1 MTRQLF
7 LLALAGLVLLPDWAS
22 AFGLRCLRWR
32 RCWSPPAVACAPP
45 VVAVPCAPV
54 YGPPLPPPV
63 SRTPD
68 NYSLLPEPTVQP
80 DETHAQPKA
89 AVPETNPAPAPRPV
103 APGVPTGPGRTSSN
117 TDAGTDAKLAAPQ
130 PAEPK
135 SEGVK
140 IPAQNIPTD
149 PMPTKTGSTSLSP
162 ETKTAKQPE
171 PAKRKPLISSKA
183 DSGLPPLPL
192 LPPGPADGKKS
203 TSKSSPLA
211 NMPRPVVD
219 IYPVDGPPP
228 ASPAATRKV
237 GFFNHT
243 DRDLKLTVE
252 GQAITLPKRHYVA
265 AEVPASF
272 DWTLGDG
279 PKRQTAIPT
288 AAPGVEVVIRK

>member
-7 LLALAGLVLLPDWAS
+7 LLALAGLILLPDWAS
-22 AFGLRCLRWR
+22 AFGRRCLRLR
-32 RCWSPPAVACAPP
+32 RCWSPPVVACAPP
-45 VVAVPCAPV
+45 VVAVPCQPV
-54 YGPPLPPPV
+54 YGPPPPV

-68 NYSLLPEPTVQP
+68 NYSLLPVPTAQP
-80 DETHAQPKA
+80 EETPAQPKA
-89 AVPETNPAPAPRPV
+89 AVSETNTIPAPRPV
-103 APGVPTGPGRTSSN
+103 SPGVPTGPGRTSSN
-117 TDAGTDAKLAAPQ
+117 TDATTDTNLATPR

-149 PMPTKTGSTSLSP
+149 PMPPKTGSTSLSP

-171 PAKRKPLISSKA
+171 PAKRKPLISSKG

-192 LPPGPADGKKS
+192 LPPGPAKS

-211 NMPRPVVD
+211 NKPRPVVD
-219 IYPVDGPPP
+219 VYPVDGLPP
-228 ASPAATRKV
+228 ASPSAKRKV

-252 GQAITLPKRHYVA
+252 GQTVTLPKRHYISV
-265 AEVPASF
+265 EVPANF
-272 DWTLGDG
+272 DWKLGDG
-279 PKRQTAIPT
+279 PKQQTAIPT